1 MTNRLMDLRLI
12 VTGFLLVVA
21 LMGVTIMG
29 DDYVSQ
35 GQAWYPPDVESGSMP
50 HNDCGQNYTLKLV
63 YMLNGQVCE
72 VTKGTA
78 SKDYVERLAETFKSE
93 GDVIASPIERALH
106 YIENVVWKYGGY
118 SPK

>member
-1 MTNRLMDLRLI
+1 MTAKFFDLRLI
-12 VTGFLLVVA
+12 ALAFALVVV
-21 LMGVTIMG
+21 LMGVTMM
-29 DDYVSQ
+29 DDNGTLVWHRP
-35 GQAWYPPDVESGSMP
+35 GTDFDAPV
-50 HNDCGQNYTLKLV
+50 NDCGHNHTLKFI
-63 YMLNGQVCE
+63 YYIAGQRCE

-78 SKDYVERLAETFKSE
+78 SKDYVDRLAQTFKSE